1 MVKSLAVV
9 HFVKDNEPSSC
20 TYKHPAVCTK
30 IKCPYGCYFI
40 NLLVYKEDSEPGEG
54 KDPHWAE

>member
-1 MVKSLAVV
+1 M
-9 HFVKDNEPSSC
+9 
-20 TYKHPAVCTK
+20 YKHSAVCTE
-30 IKCPYGCYFI
+30 INALTDVTAQ